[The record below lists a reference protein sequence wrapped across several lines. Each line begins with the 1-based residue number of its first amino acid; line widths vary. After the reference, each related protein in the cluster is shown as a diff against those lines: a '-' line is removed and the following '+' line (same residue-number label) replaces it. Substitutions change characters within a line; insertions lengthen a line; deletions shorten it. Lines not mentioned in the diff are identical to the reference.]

1 MDGNLEYRT
10 DNLQYFNGR
19 IPADLIPCTM
29 ELLIKAGGYY
39 NIGLVIFHLSFWRIF
54 HWEQELKQVSFLNSA
69 VMKVLNI
76 SLIFTFILF
85 SYISLAH
92 TSELLTSSLGQSLLV
107 LMALF
112 WLARTIQQIVFFKLQ
127 HWASWAFLLL
137 FFSGALLYGIP
148 AYYVI

>member
-1 MDGNLEYRT
+1 MD
-10 DNLQYFNGR
+10 
-19 IPADLIPCTM
+19 
-29 ELLIKAGGYY
+29 LLIKAGGYY
-39 NIGLVIFHLSFWRIF
+39 TIGLIVFHLLFWRIF
-54 HWEQELKQVSFLNSA
+54 HWEQELKQVSFLNRA
-69 VMKVLNI
+69 IMQVLNI
-76 SLIFTFILF
+76 SLIFAFILF

-112 WLARTIQQIVFFKLQ
+112 WLARTIQQIVYFKLQ

-148 AYYVI
+148 AYYVIQ